1 MMAARPGCGRRRALI
16 AAVAS
21 LSAPAVVRAQGGGG
35 AYPARSVRVVNAYS
49 PGGTA
54 DVVCRIVFAKLSER
68 LGQSF
73 AVENRPG
80 AAGTVA
86 AQSVAARRRTATP
99 CSTMRRRIR

>member
-1 MMAARPGCGRRRALI
+1 MMAARPGRARRRALLAAAAATLCAPTI
-16 AAVAS
+16 A
-21 LSAPAVVRAQGGGG
+21 RTQGGGG
-35 AYPARSVRVVNAYS
+35 YPARTVRVVNAYS

-54 DVVCRIVFAKLSER
+54 DVVCRILFAKLSER

-86 AQSVAARRRTATP
+86 AQPSPARRRTATP
-99 CSTMRRRIR
+99 CCTTRRRIR